1 MLHRLFRPVAGP
13 CMHATILAQVCCLL
27 HRATAFHMHCWTQ
40 LLTAG
45 KQTRPFCFVF
55 ACRMPGSRQTQAGR
69 RRNAARPSR
78 AGARRRHGRR
88 RQLSGPGRLRRR
100 SSGSCRQDMCG
111 RPLHRRRQ
119 SGCPG
124 QRRRHIGCRQGMLAW
139 PPPRRSRRHISG
151 APCRRRRTNSCW
163 RSWPEMR
170 SRSGLLQRRS
180 RRCLG
185 VPRQPSGSNLHQ
197 RPHHQSTGP
206 GW

>member
-1 MLHRLFRPVAGP
+1 
-13 CMHATILAQVCCLL
+13 
-27 HRATAFHMHCWTQ
+27 MHCWTQ

-45 KQTRPFCFVF
+45 KQTRCLCFVF
-55 ACRMPGSRQTQAGR
+55 ACRMLGSRQRQTQAGR
-69 RRNAARPSR
+69 RRNAARLSR
-78 AGARRRHGRR
+78 TGARRR
-88 RQLSGPGRLRRR
+88 RQPSGPGRLRQR

-119 SGCPG
+119 PGCPG

-139 PPPRRSRRHISG
+139 PLLRRSRRHISG
-151 APCRRRRTNSCW
+151 APCRRRRTDSRW

-170 SRSGLLQRRS
+170 SRSGLLQRHS
-180 RRCLG
+180 RRRLG
-185 VPRQPSGSNLHQ
+185 VSRQPSGSKLRQ